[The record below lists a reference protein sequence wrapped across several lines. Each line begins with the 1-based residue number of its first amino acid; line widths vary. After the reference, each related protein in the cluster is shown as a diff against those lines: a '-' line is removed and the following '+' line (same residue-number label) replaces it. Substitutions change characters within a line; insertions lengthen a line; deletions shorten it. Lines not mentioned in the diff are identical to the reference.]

1 MMTKRSQHQ
10 VKPTAPNNRPTPWG
24 LLLLT
29 AAMLLS
35 LYRLLRGPSIAD
47 RVLALDTVF
56 VNTVGV
62 VLVLGVL
69 FETNLY
75 FEAVLIIA
83 MMGFVGTCALAKYV
97 LRGDLM
103 E

>member
-1 MMTKRSQHQ
+1 MLKVAILAS
-10 VKPTAPNNRPTPWG
+10 
-24 LLLLT
+24 L
-29 AAMLLS
+29 AMLFLAMV
-35 LYRLLRGPSIAD
+35 LALVRLLRGPSVPD

-62 VLVLGVL
+62 VLVLGIWL
-69 FETNLY
+69 ETNIY

-83 MMGFVGTCALAKYV
+83 MMGFIGTAALAKYV

>member
-1 MMTKRSQHQ
+1 MLNIALGISMT
-10 VKPTAPNNRPTPWG
+10 
-24 LLLLT
+24 LLG
-29 AAMLLS
+29 AAMVLS

-47 RVLALDTVF
+47 RVLALDTVL

>member
-1 MMTKRSQHQ
+1 MLS
-10 VKPTAPNNRPTPWG
+10 TAI
-24 LLLLT
+24 LVSL
-29 AAMLLS
+29 AMLVLAMV
-35 LYRLLRGPSIAD
+35 LALVRLLRGPSVPD

-62 VLVLGVL
+62 VLVLGIWL
-69 FETNLY
+69 ETNIY
-75 FEAVLIIA
+75 FEAVLIVA
-83 MMGFVGTCALAKYV
+83 MMGFIGTCALAKYV

>member
-1 MMTKRSQHQ
+1 MLNVAIMIS
-10 VKPTAPNNRPTPWG
+10 
-24 LLLLT
+24 L
-29 AAMLLS
+29 AMLL
-35 LYRLLRGPSIAD
+35 LAMVLALTRLLIGPSVPD

-56 VNTVGV
+56 INTVGV
-62 VLVLGVL
+62 VLVVGIWQ
-69 FETNLY
+69 ETNIY

-83 MMGFVGTCALAKYV
+83 MMGFIGTCALAKYV

>member
-1 MMTKRSQHQ
+1 MLS
-10 VKPTAPNNRPTPWG
+10 VAISIASVLIG
-24 LLLLT
+24 LS
-29 AAMLLS
+29 MVLS
-35 LYRLLRGPSIAD
+35 LYRLLMGPSVPD

-56 VNTVGV
+56 VNTVAL
-62 VLVLGVL
+62 VLVLGIL
-69 FETNLY
+69 FKTDLY

>member
-1 MMTKRSQHQ
+1 MLNIALGISMT
-10 VKPTAPNNRPTPWG
+10 
-24 LLLLT
+24 LLG
-29 AAMLLS
+29 AAMVLS

>member
-1 MMTKRSQHQ
+1 MLNGAIIVAS
-10 VKPTAPNNRPTPWG
+10 V
-24 LLLLT
+24 LLA

>member
-1 MMTKRSQHQ
+1 MLKIAILAS
-10 VKPTAPNNRPTPWG
+10 
-24 LLLLT
+24 L
-29 AAMLLS
+29 AMLFLAMV
-35 LYRLLRGPSIAD
+35 LALVRLLRGPSVPD

-62 VLVLGVL
+62 VLVLGIWL
-69 FETNLY
+69 ETSIY

-83 MMGFVGTCALAKYV
+83 MMGFIGTCALAKYV

>member
-1 MMTKRSQHQ
+1 MLSIAISIAATMIAIAMVLSLVRLLKG
-10 VKPTAPNNRPTPWG
+10 PTAP
-24 LLLLT
+24 
-29 AAMLLS
+29 
-35 LYRLLRGPSIAD
+35 D

-56 VNTVGV
+56 VNTVGL
-62 VLVLGVL
+62 VLVLGIA
-69 FETNLY
+69 FETDLY

>member
-1 MMTKRSQHQ
+1 MLS
-10 VKPTAPNNRPTPWG
+10 TAISIASVLIG
-24 LLLLT
+24 T
-29 AAMLLS
+29 AMVLS
-35 LYRLLRGPSIAD
+35 LYRLLIGPSVPD

-56 VNTVGV
+56 VNTVAL
-62 VLVLGVL
+62 VLVLGIL
-69 FETNLY
+69 FKTDLY

>member
-1 MMTKRSQHQ
+1 MLNIAIWISLAML
-10 VKPTAPNNRPTPWG
+10 G
-24 LLLLT
+24 
-29 AAMLLS
+29 AAMVLA

-56 VNTVGV
+56 INTVGV

-69 FETNLY
+69 LETNLY

>member
-1 MMTKRSQHQ
+1 MLNIAISIAATMIAIAMVLSLVRLLKG
-10 VKPTAPNNRPTPWG
+10 PTAP
-24 LLLLT
+24 
-29 AAMLLS
+29 
-35 LYRLLRGPSIAD
+35 D

-56 VNTVGV
+56 VNTVGL
-62 VLVLGVL
+62 VLVLGIA
-69 FETNLY
+69 FETDLY

>member
-1 MMTKRSQHQ
+1 MLNVAISI
-10 VKPTAPNNRPTPWG
+10 
-24 LLLLT
+24 
-29 AAMLLS
+29 AAALIGVAMVLS
-35 LYRLLRGPSIAD
+35 LYRLLAGPSVPD

-56 VNTVGV
+56 INTVAL
-62 VLVLGVL
+62 VLVLGIL
-69 FETNLY
+69 FRTDVY

>member
-1 MMTKRSQHQ
+1 MLNIAISI
-10 VKPTAPNNRPTPWG
+10 AA
-24 LLLLT
+24 LLIG
-29 AAMLLS
+29 AAMVLS
-35 LYRLLRGPSIAD
+35 LYRLLVGPSVPD

-56 VNTVGV
+56 VNTVAL
-62 VLVLGVL
+62 VLVLGIL
-69 FETNLY
+69 FKTDLY

>member
-1 MMTKRSQHQ
+1 MLN
-10 VKPTAPNNRPTPWG
+10 TAIWISLAMLG
-24 LLLLT
+24 
-29 AAMLLS
+29 AAMLLA

-47 RVLALDTVF
+47 RVLALDTV
-56 VNTVGV
+56 VINTVGV

-69 FETNLY
+69 LETNLY

>member
-1 MMTKRSQHQ
+1 MLSVAITISS
-10 VKPTAPNNRPTPWG
+10 VLIG
-24 LLLLT
+24 
-29 AAMLLS
+29 AAMVLS
-35 LYRLLRGPSIAD
+35 LYRLLVGPSVPD

-56 VNTVGV
+56 VNTVAL
-62 VLVLGVL
+62 VLVLGIL
-69 FETNLY
+69 FETDVY

>member
-1 MMTKRSQHQ
+1 MLKIAILAS
-10 VKPTAPNNRPTPWG
+10 
-24 LLLLT
+24 L
-29 AAMLLS
+29 AMLFLAMV
-35 LYRLLRGPSIAD
+35 LALVRLLQGPSVPD

-62 VLVLGVL
+62 VLVLGIWL
-69 FETNLY
+69 QTNIY

-83 MMGFVGTCALAKYV
+83 MMGFIGTCALAKYV

>member
-1 MMTKRSQHQ
+1 MLNAAILAS
-10 VKPTAPNNRPTPWG
+10 
-24 LLLLT
+24 L
-29 AAMLLS
+29 AMLFLAMV
-35 LYRLLRGPSIAD
+35 LALVRLLRGPSVPD

-56 VNTVGV
+56 VNTVGL
-62 VLVLGVL
+62 VLVLGIWL
-69 FETNLY
+69 ETNIY

-83 MMGFVGTCALAKYV
+83 MMGFIGTAALAKYV

>member
-1 MMTKRSQHQ
+1 VLNVAISIAA
-10 VKPTAPNNRPTPWG
+10 VLIG
-24 LLLLT
+24 
-29 AAMLLS
+29 AAMVLS
-35 LYRLLRGPSIAD
+35 LYRLLVGPSVPD

-56 VNTVGV
+56 VNTVAL
-62 VLVLGVL
+62 VLVLGIL
-69 FETNLY
+69 FKTDLY

>member
-1 MMTKRSQHQ
+1 MLNVAISI
-10 VKPTAPNNRPTPWG
+10 
-24 LLLLT
+24 
-29 AAMLLS
+29 AAVLIGSAMVLS
-35 LYRLLRGPSIAD
+35 LYRLLVGPSVPD

-56 VNTVGV
+56 VNTVAL
-62 VLVLGVL
+62 VLVLGIL
-69 FETNLY
+69 FKTDLY

>member
-1 MMTKRSQHQ
+1 MLS
-10 VKPTAPNNRPTPWG
+10 VAISI
-24 LLLLT
+24 
-29 AAMLLS
+29 AAVLIGSAMVLS
-35 LYRLLRGPSIAD
+35 LYRLLVGPSVPD

-56 VNTVGV
+56 VNTVAL
-62 VLVLGVL
+62 VLVLGIL
-69 FETNLY
+69 FKTDLY

>member
-1 MMTKRSQHQ
+1 MLNIAISIAA
-10 VKPTAPNNRPTPWG
+10 VLIG
-24 LLLLT
+24 
-29 AAMLLS
+29 AAMVLS
-35 LYRLLRGPSIAD
+35 LYRLLVGPSVPD

-56 VNTVGV
+56 VNTVAL
-62 VLVLGVL
+62 VLVLGIL
-69 FETNLY
+69 FKTDLY

>member
-1 MMTKRSQHQ
+1 MLNVAIMIS
-10 VKPTAPNNRPTPWG
+10 
-24 LLLLT
+24 L
-29 AAMLLS
+29 AMLL
-35 LYRLLRGPSIAD
+35 LAMILALTRLLIGPSVPD

-56 VNTVGV
+56 INTVGV
-62 VLVLGVL
+62 VLVVGIWQ
-69 FETNLY
+69 ETNIY

-83 MMGFVGTCALAKYV
+83 MMGFIGTCALAKYV

>member
-1 MMTKRSQHQ
+1 MLSGAIVVAAIM
-10 VKPTAPNNRPTPWG
+10 
-24 LLLLT
+24 LT

-62 VLVLGVL
+62 VLLPGVL

>member
-1 MMTKRSQHQ
+1 MLNVAISIAA
-10 VKPTAPNNRPTPWG
+10 V
-24 LLLLT
+24 LLG
-29 AAMLLS
+29 AAMVLS
-35 LYRLLRGPSIAD
+35 LYRLLVGPSVPD

-56 VNTVGV
+56 VNTVG
-62 VLVLGVL
+62 LVLLLGIV
-69 FETNLY
+69 FETDLY

>member
-1 MMTKRSQHQ
+1 MLS
-10 VKPTAPNNRPTPWG
+10 VAISIASVLIG
-24 LLLLT
+24 LS
-29 AAMLLS
+29 MVLS
-35 LYRLLRGPSIAD
+35 LYRLLIGPSVPD

-56 VNTVGV
+56 VNTVAL
-62 VLVLGVL
+62 VLVLGIL
-69 FETNLY
+69 FKTDLY